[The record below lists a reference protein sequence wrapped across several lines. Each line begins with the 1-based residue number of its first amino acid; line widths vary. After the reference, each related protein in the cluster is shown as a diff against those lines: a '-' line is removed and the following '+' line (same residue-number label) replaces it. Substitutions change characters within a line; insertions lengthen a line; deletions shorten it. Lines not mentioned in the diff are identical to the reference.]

1 MAREKIEIKRIANAS
16 ARQVTFSKRRRG
28 LFKKAQELS
37 VLCEADIALVVFSST
52 GKLYDYSTSS
62 MKMLLDKY
70 NLYPSSIGKEERT
83 IRELESRDVK
93 RIKEQ
98 IEDITRTLSNM
109 HGEELEELSLKDLQ
123 RLEEQLEIGLS
134 RVRSRKSENL
144 LKEIDEL
151 QQKGIRIIEENSKLR
166 RQLKEGNGHSLEN
179 NDTEES
185 FTIAPSEN
193 QDPQSS
199 ESITTH
205 AIHFKLHKSPMKDY
219 EDSDT
224 SLQLGLSSQSKL

>member
-1 MAREKIEIKRIANAS
+1 MAREKIEIKRIANVS

-37 VLCEADIALVVFSST
+37 ILCEADIALVVFSST
-52 GKLYDYSTSS
+52 GRLYDYSSSS

-70 NLYPSSIGKEERT
+70 ILYPSTNKKDERPN
-83 IRELESRDVK
+83 R
-93 RIKEQ
+93 Q
-98 IEDITRTLSNM
+98 
-109 HGEELEELSLKDLQ
+109 G
-123 RLEEQLEIGLS
+123 
-134 RVRSRKSENL
+134 ENL
-144 LKEIDEL
+144 LKEINEL

-166 RQLKEGNGHSLEN
+166 RQLKEGYGGSVEN
-179 NDTEES
+179 NDTDES
-185 FTIAPSEN
+185 FFIAPTEN

-205 AIHFKLHKSPMKDY
+205 ALNFKLHKSPMKDY